1 MSDLRRRPHRRVLT
15 ATIAAAVLLAACGG
29 DGAPTSAPV
38 TAPPVVDQPPGD
50 AAPEATSTETAPDAG
65 ATAPATSTELLG
77 ALSTDGDVIGDSID
91 LAAAAGRPVV
101 AWFWAP
107 WCTICRAEAPTIADI
122 AATYT
127 DEIVLIGVPGRGTEA
142 DIRRFV
148 DDTGTGSITHIA
160 DLGGD
165 IWSQFGVFAQPA
177 FAFITPD
184 GDTEVFVGSLGER
197 ALIERIEALTGA

>member
-1 MSDLRRRPHRRVLT
+1 MFDLRRHPHRRVLT
-15 ATIAAAVLLAACGG
+15 TTTITAAALILAACGAG
-29 DGAPTSAPV
+29 TESTGAPV
-38 TAPPVVDQPPGD
+38 TAPAVVGEAVVD
-50 AAPEATSTETAPDAG
+50 ETAGDDT
-65 ATAPATSTELLG
+65 ATDPATSTDILG
-77 ALSTDGDVIGDSID
+77 ALLTDGDVIGDAID
-91 LAAAAGRPVV
+91 LAAVDGRPVV

-127 DEIVLIGVPGRGTEA
+127 DEIVLVGVPGRGADT
-142 DIRRFV
+142 DIRRFI
-148 DDTGTGSITHIA
+148 DDTGTGSITHVA

-165 IWSQFGVFAQPA
+165 IWSRFGVFAQPA

-184 GDTEVFVGSLGER
+184 GDTDVFVGSLGEN